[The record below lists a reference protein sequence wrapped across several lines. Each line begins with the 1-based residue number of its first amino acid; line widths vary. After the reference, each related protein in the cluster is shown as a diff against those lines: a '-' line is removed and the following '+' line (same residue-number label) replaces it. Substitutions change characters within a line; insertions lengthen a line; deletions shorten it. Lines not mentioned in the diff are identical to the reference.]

1 MARIRTHVNRVVP
14 NRDLSKDALPTELL
28 RQVKP
33 SVRRGLTLLDSVAMG
48 SLHRQVAVLVPDKKL
63 NCFDF
68 GKKKL
73 FKTKRDY
80 FHPGPVETPSG

>member
-48 SLHRQVAVLVPDKKL
+48 SLHRQVAVLVPDTKL
-63 NCFDF
+63 NWFYLGLAIF
-68 GKKKL
+68 
-73 FKTKRDY
+73 FKQNELSFICDQ
-80 FHPGPVETPSG
+80 